1 MRIVIE
7 YQGKTYE
14 GECSPLEKPDKYANE
29 LYEHLEEMTKLRM
42 RLAQLPLVAL
52 KLIGF
57 YRRINGNL
65 LCIF

>member
-42 RLAQLPLVAL
+42 RLAGGGVLLLGNIALQSAAIKILP
-52 KLIGF
+52 
-57 YRRINGNL
+57 
-65 LCIF
+65 

>member
-14 GECSPLEKPDKYANE
+14 GECGPLEKPDKYANE

-42 RLAQLPLVAL
+42 RLAGGGVLLLGNIALQSAAIKILP
-52 KLIGF
+52 
-57 YRRINGNL
+57 
-65 LCIF
+65 

>member
-1 MRIVIE
+1 MGIVIE

-42 RLAQLPLVAL
+42 RLAGGGVLLLGNIALQSAAIKILP
-52 KLIGF
+52 
-57 YRRINGNL
+57 
-65 LCIF
+65 

>member
-42 RLAQLPLVAL
+42 RLAGGGVLLLGKIALQSAAIKILP
-52 KLIGF
+52 
-57 YRRINGNL
+57 
-65 LCIF
+65 